1 MIIRLARDGA
11 VHLDAPEDFK
21 RFKVVVE
28 DAKKDV
34 ARARTA
40 LAKVAKL
47 EDAAT
52 AWVAEA
58 ALRKWDGRANDRA
71 WQDGLTA
78 MIAKA
83 EPYGW
88 VDRAA
93 GAIKAHIEWV
103 A

>member
-1 MIIRLARDGA
+1 MIIRLSRDGA
-11 VHLDAPEDFK
+11 LHLDAPEDFK

-28 DAKKDV
+28 DAGKDV
-34 ARARTA
+34 ARARAA
-40 LAKVAKL
+40 LASVAKL
-47 EDAAT
+47 DDEAT
-52 AWVAEA
+52 AWVSEA
-58 ALRKWDGRANDRA
+58 ALRRWNNLEGDRV

-88 VDRAA
+88 IDRAA
-93 GAIKAHIEWV
+93 GAIKAHVEWV

>member
-1 MIIRLARDGA
+1 MIIRLSRDGA
-11 VHLDAPEDFK
+11 LHLDAPEDFK

-28 DAKKDV
+28 DAGRDV
-34 ARARTA
+34 ARARAA
-40 LAKVAKL
+40 LSSVARL
-47 EDAAT
+47 EDDAT

-58 ALRKWDGRANDRA
+58 ALRQWDGMKTDSA

-83 EPYGW
+83 EPHGW
-88 VDRAA
+88 VDRAT
-93 GAIKAHIEWV
+93 GAIKAHVEWV

>member
-1 MIIRLARDGA
+1 
-11 VHLDAPEDFK
+11 
-21 RFKVVVE
+21 
-28 DAKKDV
+28 
-34 ARARTA
+34 
-40 LAKVAKL
+40 
-47 EDAAT
+47 
-52 AWVAEA
+52 VAEA

-83 EPYGW
+83 EPHGW

-93 GAIKAHIEWV
+93 GAIKAHVEWV

>member
-11 VHLDAPEDFK
+11 LLLDAPEDFK

-28 DAKKDV
+28 DAGKDV
-34 ARARTA
+34 ARARAA
-40 LAKVAKL
+40 LAKIAKL

-58 ALRKWDGRANDRA
+58 ALRGWDGLKNDKA

-83 EPYGW
+83 APYGW
-88 VDRAA
+88 IDEAT
-93 GAIKAHIEWV
+93 GAIKAHVEWIE
-103 A
+103 